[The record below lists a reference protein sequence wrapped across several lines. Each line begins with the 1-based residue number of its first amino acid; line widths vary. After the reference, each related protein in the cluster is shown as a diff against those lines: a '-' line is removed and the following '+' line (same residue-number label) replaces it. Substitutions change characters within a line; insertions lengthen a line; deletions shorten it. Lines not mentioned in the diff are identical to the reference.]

1 MISCTPAPAV
11 ALAAA
16 LEAPAV
22 VMALA
27 LAAVMALALAL
38 ALGMVLGTESVED
51 ADGRSVVVKV
61 RFHIRLLR
69 SARPRMC
76 RWCP

>member
-27 LAAVMALALAL
+27 LALALV
-38 ALGMVLGTESVED
+38 LGTVLGTESVED